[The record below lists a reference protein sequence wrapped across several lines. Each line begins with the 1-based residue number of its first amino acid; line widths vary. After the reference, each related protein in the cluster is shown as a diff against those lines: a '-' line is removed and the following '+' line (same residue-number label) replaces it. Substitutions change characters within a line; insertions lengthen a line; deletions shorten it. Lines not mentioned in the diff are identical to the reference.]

1 MTPQVGGQKF
11 TKFIELIRPVKKFKQ
26 KLIFILI
33 LTVVANLGLRLS
45 ADEGMYPLSEV
56 PRLDLTAKGL
66 KIDPALIFDPARNSL
81 LYAVVQLGATGSFIS
96 PDGLIITNHH
106 VAFGAVQAVS
116 TPEKD
121 YLKNGFLARSRA
133 EEIPAPGRTARI
145 TESFRDV
152 SSEVLGVLKKNMSN
166 AERAKAIE
174 RQIKKIVAEAEKA
187 NPGKRAEV
195 AEMFPGKSYWLFIY
209 TDLKDIRLVYVPPLG
224 VGNFGGEDDN
234 WMWPRHTGDF
244 TLLRAY
250 VAPDGSPAEYS
261 EKNVPFRPKTYIKVN
276 PAGVREG
283 DFVFLLGYPART
295 YRHLPASYLAFE
307 QNVRM
312 PRVADWYEWQIKLM
326 EQMGKTSR
334 EVALKHDARVKGLAN
349 TMKNYRGKLA
359 GLKKLNLLAEKQS
372 EEKKLQEFI
381 SRDPQSLKMY
391 GQVLPELEK
400 IYDEM
405 SAEYPRTFI
414 LDQLRRSVLLFQNA
428 MAVVEATHERQKPD
442 LERNSA
448 YMDRNFRQTKQ
459 RIALTMKSSFYLPTD
474 VAVFKELLR
483 RAAALP
489 EGQKIEPLSRLA
501 NSPQQMDEAVER
513 LFKSTK
519 MAEADY
525 VVELMDKKPEEIKE
539 LSDPLLQL
547 ALNLYPEYKKIEE
560 ANQARK
566 GRLDELQARLVDVRQ
581 AFLGKQF
588 IPDANG
594 TLRLTYGRVEGYSPK
609 DAVYYRPFTTVRG
622 IEEKTT
628 GEPPFDTPA
637 GILELI
643 RQKKFGQLINPDL
656 KTISVCFLYS
666 TDTTGGNSG
675 SPVLN
680 ADGELVGV
688 NFDRVWEATIN
699 DFTWSH
705 EFSRSIGVD
714 IRYVLWILKELAGA
728 DHLLAEMGVH

>member
-1 MTPQVGGQKF
+1 MTLQVGGQKF

-26 KLIFILI
+26 KLIFLLI

-66 KIDPALIFDPARNSL
+66 KIDPALIFDPTRNSL

-174 RQIKKIVAEAEKA
+174 RQIKKIVAEVEKA

-261 EKNVPFRPKTYIKVN
+261 DRNVPFRPKTYLKVN

-312 PRVADWYEWQIKLM
+312 PLVADWYEWQIKLM

-359 GLKKLNLLAEKQS
+359 GLKKLNFLAEKQS

-381 SRDPQSLKMY
+381 SRDPQRLKMY